1 MAHPTSCPERTIED
15 RGFRF
20 DRLILRDVDNT
31 PVIRINAPDIVEQ
44 ETCLFHESMRSGDE
58 YLDRLHEFIREG
70 LEKRKPSPVVRFA
83 DGEYAFYRCS
93 LHCNGLYRQ
102 AESGEAI
109 RKAMPLHVGT
119 FQILAERG
127 LMAPLIFPGNFRMK
141 KGLFSFLCRSKGDAS
156 AEEFLEFLSRNDIP
170 LTGENYLPFYVIY
183 AYLTSKTFADFMDG
197 RKICVVNSTFSRDSC
212 TRWFSAF
219 SSRPIITFAEI
230 PASYVATRWMSMK
243 EEVLRRI
250 PSDTDLCL
258 VGAGAGALLACVDAA
273 LRFSIP
279 AIDAGHVLNM
289 MNDHEAKSK
298 GPRMFTL
305 RKSDMSGRSPS

>member
-1 MAHPTSCPERTIED
+1 MAHPTSFPERTIED

-109 RKAMPLHVGT
+109 RKAMPL
-119 FQILAERG
+119 RG
-127 LMAPLIFPGNFRMK
+127 I
-141 KGLFSFLCRSKGDAS
+141 S
-156 AEEFLEFLSRNDIP
+156 A
-170 LTGENYLPFYVIY
+170 
-183 AYLTSKTFADFMDG
+183 
-197 RKICVVNSTFSRDSC
+197 
-212 TRWFSAF
+212 
-219 SSRPIITFAEI
+219 
-230 PASYVATRWMSMK
+230 
-243 EEVLRRI
+243 
-250 PSDTDLCL
+250 
-258 VGAGAGALLACVDAA
+258 
-273 LRFSIP
+273 
-279 AIDAGHVLNM
+279 
-289 MNDHEAKSK
+289 
-298 GPRMFTL
+298 
-305 RKSDMSGRSPS
+305 